1 MSLGVDEI
9 GAVVLAGGLG
19 TRVQNLL
26 PGIPKPMAPVAGRPF
41 LEWVLRFL
49 ARQGVRRAVISTG
62 YLAQVIADHCQRH
75 PVKGIT
81 TLCVP
86 EPAPLGTAG
95 GFRHAVESSGESP
108 PAWLVLNGDTLAFV
122 DIAAAVG
129 ALADTRTAGVIMG
142 KWMADASRYGKLAL
156 GPDGQLLRFEEKQRG
171 AGVVNTGVYLLRPA
185 LLASFPRRQPLSFE
199 QDVFPALTA
208 QGASLRVLRTGA
220 SWLDIGTPESL
231 AQAEA
236 FVQQN
241 MNRFIQD

>member
-1 MSLGVDEI
+1 MSLGIDEI

-19 TRVQNLL
+19 TWVQNLL

-86 EPAPLGTAG
+86 EPAPLG
-95 GFRHAVESSGESP
+95 
-108 PAWLVLNGDTLAFV
+108 
-122 DIAAAVG
+122 
-129 ALADTRTAGVIMG
+129 
-142 KWMADASRYGKLAL
+142 
-156 GPDGQLLRFEEKQRG
+156 PDGQLLRFEEKQPG
-171 AGVVNTGVYLLRPA
+171 AGVVNTGVYLLREE

-208 QGASLRVLRTGA
+208 QGASLRALRTGA
-220 SWLDIGTPESL
+220 SWLDIGTPESM